1 MTRMRPLIAVAA
13 LILAAVAAVFLWR
26 AGDSSNVKGAAGEAG
41 SSQGQGT
48 PTIGGDFTLTDQ
60 DGRRVTQADFQGKY
74 MLIYFGFT
82 FCPDVCPT
90 ELQIMG
96 GALEALG
103 DEAAKI
109 QPILITIDPDRDT
122 PEVLAKYVK
131 QFDPRLIGLTG
142 SADEIAA
149 VAKAYRVYYEKV
161 KDDES
166 STDYTMDHSSVV
178 YLMGPDGQ
186 FLAFFPPATDPD
198 AMAEKIKSLM

>member
-1 MTRMRPLIAVAA
+1 MRPLIAVAA
-13 LILAAVAAVFLWR
+13 LILATVAAFFLWR
-26 AGDSSNVKGAAGEAG
+26 AGDATNVRGAVGEAG
-41 SSQGQGT
+41 SSQGTGT

-90 ELQIMG
+90 ELQVMSA
-96 GALEALG
+96 ALQALG
-103 DEAAKI
+103 TDAEKV
-109 QPILITIDPDRDT
+109 QPILITIDPERDT
-122 PEVLAKYVK
+122 PDVLATYVK

-166 STDYTMDHSSVV
+166 SADYTMDHSSVV
-178 YLMGPDGQ
+178 YLMGPDGK
-186 FLAFFPPATDPD
+186 FLAFFPPATDPE
-198 AMAEKIKSLM
+198 AMAEKIKGLM